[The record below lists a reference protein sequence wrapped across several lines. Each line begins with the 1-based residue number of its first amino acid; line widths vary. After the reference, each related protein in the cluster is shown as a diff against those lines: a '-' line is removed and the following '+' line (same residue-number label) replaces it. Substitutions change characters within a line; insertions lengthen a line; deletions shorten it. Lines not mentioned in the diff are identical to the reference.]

1 MPISSDIIQRID
13 HAVDQDRLLETAVAL
28 MEVPS
33 PTCDAAGV
41 ANRLSDLLTEEGFEV
56 ERPVADWPKAPAV
69 VTRWHAR
76 DDGPTLQF
84 DGHLDTVHLPYTPP
98 RIEQG
103 VLSGQGA
110 ADMKAGLAAAIEAL
124 RILRDTEVLE
134 KGGILLTAHDHHEA
148 PWGDSRQVYGL
159 INAGYVGDAVLIPEY
174 LADRIPIAG
183 RGQAVLDIKI
193 RRGGERVHEVLRP
206 SDQPDVIAAGADVVR
221 RLKAMND
228 ELAKTTYPYV
238 GPETVF
244 IGQMHSGEIFNQSP
258 VECGIEGTRRWVAG
272 HDIKD
277 VEADFHEWLDTV
289 AQETRTTIDRTFT
302 MVRDGFQID
311 EGDPLVIA
319 LQSAHETVT
328 GRSLPL
334 GGKPFVDDG
343 NAFAAQGK
351 VSALAHGPAAEGAHT
366 THERVSINEL
376 ERVAKVY
383 ALAAVYYCNGWL
395 ERNEDWVIDAATRH
409 RK

>member
-1 MPISSDIIQRID
+1 M
-13 HAVDQDRLLETAVAL
+13 
-28 MEVPS
+28 
-33 PTCDAAGV
+33 
-41 ANRLSDLLTEEGFEV
+41 
-56 ERPVADWPKAPAV
+56 
-69 VTRWHAR
+69 
-76 DDGPTLQF
+76 
-84 DGHLDTVHLPYTPP
+84 
-98 RIEQG
+98 
-103 VLSGQGA
+103 
-110 ADMKAGLAAAIEAL
+110 
-124 RILRDTEVLE
+124 
-134 KGGILLTAHDHHEA
+134 
-148 PWGDSRQVYGL
+148 
-159 INAGYVGDAVLIPEY
+159 
-174 LADRIPIAG
+174 
-183 RGQAVLDIKI
+183 
-193 RRGGERVHEVLRP
+193 HEVLRP
-206 SDQPDVIAAGADVVR
+206 SDQPDVIGAGAEVVR

-228 ELAKTTYPYV
+228 ELAKTIYPYA

-258 VECGIEGTRRWVAG
+258 VECRIEGTRRWVAG

-277 VEADFHEWLDTV
+277 VEGDFHELLDAV

-351 VSALAHGPAAEGAHT
+351 VSALTHGPAAEGAHT
-366 THERVSINEL
+366 TNERVLINEL
-376 ERVAKVY
+376 VRVAKVY
-383 ALAAVYYCNGWL
+383 ALAAVYYCNGRL
-395 ERNEDWVIDAATRH
+395 ERNGDLVIDAATRH